1 MTGSSRRNRNQ
12 LRHRDL
18 TFPGQTNKD
27 MADALHIS
35 PKTVGRHIEN
45 IYAKTRVSTRASATV
60 FALQQGI
67 VGT

>member
-1 MTGSSRRNRNQ
+1 
-12 LRHRDL
+12 
-18 TFPGQTNKD
+18 